1 MKLLERTNELPR
13 DSRIIQDAFH
23 EALDKVEVLVR
34 QNEAATDPQTIYD
47 VIEYVCEQRPEQS
60 VIQLMEYKMAKIS
73 PTQRQWLQELHAFM
87 LRFYHMRS
95 YNICNRA
102 LQMLQAI
109 MDVNR
114 SSYEEE
120 ILESIVIPI
129 FANIPHEPD
138 STIRSN
144 VAKLLMNFVIQCD
157 TKRSIELLD
166 IVDKLLNR
174 PFERHAEDGRQT
186 SKIDD
191 EFAYLT
197 VIVDELI
204 RVFSL
209 KLYVLP
215 TSHAI
220 KIFAMLHAHLEKY
233 YQKAIY
239 ADASASIR
247 NRIFAWILR
256 LRASATYHLGYLD
269 DAKGRT
275 QFSHFL
281 CIETNEQSGS
291 YQANRLSQSQTL
303 PPSQPTASDG
313 EVQALTVSFK
323 RSCNLII
330 ECLCNETDWSVMQ
343 LILKGLPLIL
353 QNKALFK
360 GVDMD
365 HLANKIIS
373 LTKASAHAPK
383 SRLDLIV
390 PASHRPQSS
399 DFQGSVINTIA
410 ALIPYYQHIT
420 KQNQN
425 RIITLLRPGLLLS
438 LDITPRV
445 CVQAFT
451 VLLNELLDLMLRQL
465 PEILCEMSR
474 MSTTLRVAVP
484 LLEFL
489 STLSRLPS
497 RLFASFTQMQ
507 CMYVFAISLPY
518 TNPHRYDHYTVSLAH
533 HVIAGWFLK
542 CKLSWRRDFVNYIQK
557 GLTTNV
563 KKPFEEIKRTDQT
576 AAINEDSS
584 NRKRSSSLT
593 ERGAKQ
599 RDKPHLHQ
607 IPFKNEGKADDDAY
621 NFHMELADTC
631 IDFMSRHAFSTC
643 SALPKRSS
651 TTDYLLTN
659 GQTVSWLVGHNIVTI
674 TTSSC
679 SSTAVKNG
687 LCDRCALVCQP
698 YSVKS
703 LNDSNGGTSPEISSN
718 KSSRS
723 DLCKRYS
730 KATLQHNSGQ
740 NSGSSEIISSNSSSV
755 AGAHAE
761 NTKYFKNSSNDG
773 PFSNSSGSLDALSRR
788 GSNPD
793 TLDHSSNTISTHS
806 SLSQPNIERIKQ
818 ICICSCSGF
827 AEIVIIRPTGN
838 MSWMMRIQNHI
849 TMDMQTNDVLLQD
862 LINMC
867 RPSLGEIYNMQE
879 WMNDDQ
885 IWANNGNQSLEPG
898 QPKAMPTGVVEETKA
913 RPTEKT
919 EVESSRKD
927 DRIEKPDGG
936 NSSSGGAGPISVF
949 EVEEQT
955 SYEFDKNPSGPI
967 TIPKPNHPEKIPSG
981 SFSDVEGEDDDD
993 NVPFDGSDSRHRNPV
1008 RRVNSSPEMSSNWRQ
1023 PYLSQKSN
1031 QSTNSASV
1039 AIPAI
1044 GPSDEDT
1051 TTIDPDLLL
1060 KKKNFGKVSCEAIP
1074 EEIADSTPPKQNVAA
1089 KQTQRDEMPVAVV
1102 ASGTVKNQH
1111 GEFAIKSNSVG
1122 GVVAKDTLSPSNQST
1137 VVPRKQHSADDALQQ
1152 QQDQS
1157 HGRQQ
1162 QQMNEPRH
1170 CSSGSAINLGAI
1182 GNKAKLTIDMPNL
1195 STKPPQSQTPLSPRL
1210 VNKKSEL
1217 TTSNFNDFTRGR
1229 SKTISVVRGEHDNRD
1244 NNKWTF
1250 KGGTHSGRHLICL
1263 IQLMDFC
1270 HFFP

>member
-1 MKLLERTNELPR
+1 MSLLERTNELPR
-13 DSRIIQDAFH
+13 DSRILQDAFH

-34 QNEAATDPQTIYD
+34 QNDAATDPQTIYA
-47 VIEYVCEQRPEQS
+47 VIEYVCDQRPEQS

-87 LRFYHMRS
+87 VRFFHMRS

-120 ILESIVIPI
+120 ILESIVIPV
-129 FANIPHEPD
+129 FANITQEPD
-138 STIRSN
+138 APRRSN
-144 VAKLLMNFVIQCD
+144 VAKLLLNFVIQCD

-166 IVDKLLNR
+166 IVEKLLNR
-174 PFERHAEDGRQT
+174 PFERHADDGRPT
-186 SKIDD
+186 SKADD
-191 EFAYLT
+191 EFAHLT

-233 YQKAIY
+233 YQKSVY

-247 NRIFAWILR
+247 KRIFAWILR
-256 LRASATYHLGYLD
+256 LRANATYHLGYLD
-269 DAKGRT
+269 DVRGRT
-275 QFSHFL
+275 QFSHFV
-281 CIETNEQSGS
+281 CIDTNEQSGS
-291 YQANRLSQSQTL
+291 HQANRLSQSQAL
-303 PPSQPTASDG
+303 PPGQPTAPDG
-313 EVQALTVSFK
+313 DVQALTVTFK
-323 RSCNLII
+323 RSCSLII

-373 LTKASAHAPK
+373 LTKAPPHTSK

-390 PASHRPQSS
+390 PPSHRPQSS
-399 DFQGSVINTIA
+399 DFQGAVINTIA

-497 RLFASFTQMQ
+497 RLFASFTQTQ
-507 CMYVFAISLPY
+507 YMYVFAISLPY

-563 KKPFEEIKRTDQT
+563 KKPFEEIKRTDQS

-607 IPFKNEGKADDDAY
+607 IPFKNEGKTDDDAY

-698 YSVKS
+698 YSAKS
-703 LNDSNGGTSPEISSN
+703 LNESNGGTSPEISSI

-740 NSGSSEIISSNSSSV
+740 DSGSSEIISSNSSSM
-755 AGAHAE
+755 AGAQAEHA
-761 NTKYFKNSSNDG
+761 KYFKHSSNDG

-838 MSWMMRIQNHI
+838 MSWMMRVQNHI

-867 RPSLGEIYNMQE
+867 RPSLGEIYNTQD
-879 WMNDDQ
+879 WMHDDQ
-885 IWANNGNQSLEPG
+885 IWANNGGQPLEPMH
-898 QPKAMPTGVVEETKA
+898 PKPVPTPSADETKPKPA
-913 RPTEKT
+913 EKP
-919 EVESSRKD
+919 EAQLPRKD
-927 DRIEKPDGG
+927 DSIERTDGSGASG
-936 NSSSGGAGPISVF
+936 NVGVF
-949 EVEEQT
+949 EVDEQA

-967 TIPKPNHPEKIPSG
+967 TIPKSNHPEKIPSG
-981 SFSDVEGEDDDD
+981 SFSDVDGEDDDE

-1023 PYLSQKSN
+1023 PYMNQKSN
-1031 QSTNSASV
+1031 QSTSSANAAV
-1039 AIPAI
+1039 PPL
-1044 GPSDEDT
+1044 GPNDEDVAT
-1051 TTIDPDLLL
+1051 LEADLLL

-1074 EEIADSTPPKQNVAA
+1074 EEIADSTPPKQNAA
-1089 KQTQRDEMPVAVV
+1089 MAQAQRDDMPVAVV
-1102 ASGTVKNQH
+1102 ASTTVKHQH
-1111 GEFAIKSNSVG
+1111 GDFACKSSSVG
-1122 GVVAKDTLSPSNQST
+1122 GAAVAKDTLAPVNQSSAI
-1137 VVPRKQHSADDALQQ
+1137 PRKQHSADDALHQQ
-1152 QQDQS
+1152 EQLQ

-1170 CSSGSAINLGAI
+1170 CSSGSAINLGAT

-1195 STKPPQSQTPLSPRL
+1195 STKPPQAQTPLSPRL
-1210 VNKKSEL
+1210 INMNKKNEL
-1217 TTSNFNDFTRGR
+1217 SASNFNDFTRGR
-1229 SKTISVVRGEHDNRD
+1229 SKTISVVRGEHDNQN

-1250 KGGTHSGRHLICL
+1250 KGGTHTRN
-1263 IQLMDFC
+1263 
-1270 HFFP
+1270 